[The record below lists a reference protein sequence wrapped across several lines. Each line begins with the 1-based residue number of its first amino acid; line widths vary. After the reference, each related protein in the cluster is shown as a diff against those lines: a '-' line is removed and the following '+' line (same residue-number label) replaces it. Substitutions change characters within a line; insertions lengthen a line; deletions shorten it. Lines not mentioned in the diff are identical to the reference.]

1 MWRVSL
7 DYWDIKQEDKIDEV
21 PFGFIYD
28 LECNNQASTV
38 CQRAARRSAATRSGP

>member
-38 CQRAARRSAATRSGP
+38 CRRGTPCR